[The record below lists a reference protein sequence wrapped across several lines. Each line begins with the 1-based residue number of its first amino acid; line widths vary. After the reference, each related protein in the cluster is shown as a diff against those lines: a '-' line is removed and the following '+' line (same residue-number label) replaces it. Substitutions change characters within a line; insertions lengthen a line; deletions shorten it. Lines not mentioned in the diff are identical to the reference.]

1 LCQLLLLVS
10 RRFESQFLGEQ
21 LGSCVHLG
29 KLPQTHCHVISTLIF
44 PVHLSQVTR
53 RLLSLS
59 SNSRVFI
66 MSTEVNS
73 LEGIKT
79 L

>member
-1 LCQLLLLVS
+1 
-10 RRFESQFLGEQ
+10 
-21 LGSCVHLG
+21 
-29 KLPQTHCHVISTLIF
+29 VISTLIF